1 MTEREF
7 RSIEDRYKNHIV
19 FKKGK
24 LIRRDLD
31 LVLLI
36 KINDQI
42 NEISKKQV
50 LLDLIKKINKE
61 GSR

>member
-1 MTEREF
+1 MTETEF
-7 RSIEDRYKNHIV
+7 RSLEKKYKNSPV

-24 LIRRDLD
+24 LIRRDLE

-42 NEISKKQV
+42 NEISKKSV
-50 LLDLIKKINKE
+50 LLDLIKKIEKE

>member
-7 RSIEDRYKNHIV
+7 RSIENKYKNHIV

-36 KINDQI
+36 KVNDQI

-61 GSR
+61 RSR

>member
-7 RSIEDRYKNHIV
+7 RSIENKYRNHIV

-36 KINDQI
+36 KVNDQI

>member
-1 MTEREF
+1 MTELEF
-7 RSIEDRYKNHIV
+7 RSLEKKYKNSPV

-24 LIRRDLD
+24 LIRRDLE

-42 NEISKKQV
+42 NEITKKSV
-50 LLDLIKKINKE
+50 LLDLIKKIESE

>member
-1 MTEREF
+1 MTERDF
-7 RSIEDRYKNHIV
+7 RLLENKYKNHVV

-42 NEISKKQV
+42 NEISKKTV

-61 GSR
+61 GFR

>member
-1 MTEREF
+1 MTERDF
-7 RSIEDRYKNHIV
+7 RSLENKYKNHVV

-42 NEISKKQV
+42 NEISKKTV